1 MVDSNKDFK
10 KRVQK
15 ITFKA
20 LKATLKGVV
29 FYAIYFVLS
38 MFLTSVSEIV
48 PGFQQMIETF
58 VMVYIFLIIVGEL
71 ASGTVFQHFFNAAK
85 ALFVILYLIFSL
97 KSGIMGI
104 TFQNVNLIVDLR
116 LFLIIAMLLSLLG
129 FAKSILQTINFLN
142 EKTLNSELH

>member
-1 MVDSNKDFK
+1 MADSNKDFK
-10 KRVQK
+10 KHLQK

-20 LKATLKGVV
+20 SKATLKGVV

-38 MFLTSVSEIV
+38 MFLTSISETV
-48 PGFQQMIETF
+48 PGFRQMVETF
-58 VMVYIFLIIVGEL
+58 VMVYIFLIIVEEL
-71 ASGTVFQHFFNAAK
+71 TSGTVFQHFFNAAK

-142 EKTLNSELH
+142 EKTDHSHI

>member
-142 EKTLNSELH
+142 EKTDHSHI